1 MNYLDIL
8 QLLGMILSGGLVA
21 YLIGFII
28 GRRSAYQ
35 DVDQNLNGANKMKMV
50 EKTAG
55 AQSLIHS
62 QLIK

>member
-8 QLLGMILSGGLVA
+8 LPIGLILFGGLVA

-35 DVDQNLNGANKMKMV
+35 DVDQNLNATKKMNMMK
-50 EKTAG
+50 KTAG
-55 AQSLIHS
+55 PQGIVHS
-62 QLIK
+62 QFIK